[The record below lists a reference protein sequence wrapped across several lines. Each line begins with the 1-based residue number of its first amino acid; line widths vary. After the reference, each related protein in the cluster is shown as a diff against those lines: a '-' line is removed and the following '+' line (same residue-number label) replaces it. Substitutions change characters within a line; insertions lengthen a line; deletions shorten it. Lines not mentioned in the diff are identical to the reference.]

1 MMIKTIQSV
10 WDAIEPT
17 PLEAANMRAKS
28 TLLMALQNWLAQ
40 SEATQK
46 ALAQS
51 LGITQPRLSDLKRG
65 HIDLFSLDTLLNMA
79 EQAGLAPSIK
89 VRALPLKVKPKTDPY
104 FTGKNAEHITKS
116 IAQHKAGLTKRRKLI
131 AA

>member
-1 MMIKTIQSV
+1 MANRENSTLTAPVTAFASA

-28 TLLMALQNWLAQ
+28 TLLMALQGWLAQ

-46 ALAQS
+46 AIAQS

-89 VRALPLKVKPKTDPY
+89 VRALPKVKPIVSET
-104 FTGKNAEHITKS
+104 TAEGRVQRGR
-116 IAQHKAGLTKRRKLI
+116 ARLR

>member
-1 MMIKTIQSV
+1 MANRENLTVTAPVTAFKSV

-28 TLLMALQNWLAQ
+28 TLLMALQGWLAQ

-46 ALAQS
+46 AIAQS

-89 VRALPLKVKPKTDPY
+89 VRALPKVKPMVGDT
-104 FTGKNAEHITKS
+104 TA
-116 IAQHKAGLTKRRKLI
+116 KRRVQRGRPRLQ

>member
-1 MMIKTIQSV
+1 MKGVRAMSKTSTASNGSPITAFKSV

-40 SEATQK
+40 CDATQK
-46 ALAQS
+46 AIAQS

-89 VRALPLKVKPKTDPY
+89 VKSLPNSKLVVKATAVKLKNS
-104 FTGKNAEHITKS
+104 G
-116 IAQHKAGLTKRRKLI
+116 
-131 AA
+131 